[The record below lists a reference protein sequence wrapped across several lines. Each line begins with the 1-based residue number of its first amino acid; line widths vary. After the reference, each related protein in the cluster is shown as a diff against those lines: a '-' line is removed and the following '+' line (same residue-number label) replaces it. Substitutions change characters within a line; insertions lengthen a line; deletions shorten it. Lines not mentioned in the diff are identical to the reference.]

1 MEQRHYPPFY
11 FGNAQTTPSQNLADA
26 FPAKNGFP
34 ITDSRS
40 LYDETEPYDCQR
52 DNRFNVN
59 LYYQGRQFGA
69 NSSYID
75 VTPGGKDSGYMN
87 VNATR
92 TGYYLAKFMNTVAD
106 FLKPLEEQDS
116 RHYNPMLRKAEVWLN
131 FAEASNEAFGPKVVG
146 PGCTKS
152 AYDVIKIIRE
162 KSGGITD
169 VTYLDEMAASKE
181 TFRTLIQNE
190 RRIEFAFEN
199 QRFWDLRRWLLPLNE
214 PIYGMRVTRDGSG
227 DDVFEVVKVED
238 RPLNDVRYYYMPL
251 PYLEVQK
258 NPNLINNKGW

>member
-1 MEQRHYPPFY
+1 
-11 FGNAQTTPSQNLADA
+11 
-26 FPAKNGFP
+26 
-34 ITDSRS
+34 
-40 LYDETEPYDCQR
+40 
-52 DNRFNVN
+52 
-59 LYYQGRQFGA
+59 
-69 NSSYID
+69 
-75 VTPGGKDSGYMN
+75 MN

-116 RHYNPMLRKAEVWLN
+116 RHYNPMYHIVGRLGASGSHN
-131 FAEASNEAFGPKVVG
+131 FRSKGFIGCLGEIEPYLCFAQHRIVVTG
-146 PGCTKS
+146 
-152 AYDVIKIIRE
+152 ILLKIIRE

-214 PIYGMRVTRDGSG
+214 PIYGMRVI
-227 DDVFEVVKVED
+227 VKHNHH
-238 RPLNDVRYYYMPL
+238 PLL
-251 PYLEVQK
+251 
-258 NPNLINNKGW
+258 LIRFGFFCTSK

>member
-1 MEQRHYPPFY
+1 
-11 FGNAQTTPSQNLADA
+11 
-26 FPAKNGFP
+26 
-34 ITDSRS
+34 
-40 LYDETEPYDCQR
+40 
-52 DNRFNVN
+52 
-59 LYYQGRQFGA
+59 
-69 NSSYID
+69 
-75 VTPGGKDSGYMN
+75 MN

-169 VTYLDEMAASKE
+169 VTYLDEM
-181 TFRTLIQNE
+181 L
-190 RRIEFAFEN
+190 
-199 QRFWDLRRWLLPLNE
+199 LRKKRS
-214 PIYGMRVTRDGSG
+214 VH
-227 DDVFEVVKVED
+227 
-238 RPLNDVRYYYMPL
+238 
-251 PYLEVQK
+251 
-258 NPNLINNKGW
+258 

>member
-1 MEQRHYPPFY
+1 
-11 FGNAQTTPSQNLADA
+11 
-26 FPAKNGFP
+26 
-34 ITDSRS
+34 
-40 LYDETEPYDCQR
+40 
-52 DNRFNVN
+52 
-59 LYYQGRQFGA
+59 
-69 NSSYID
+69 
-75 VTPGGKDSGYMN
+75 MN

-199 QRFWDLRRWLLPLNE
+199 QRFWTCAVGCYLSMSQFMECVLLVTVQETMYSRW
-214 PIYGMRVTRDGSG
+214 
-227 DDVFEVVKVED
+227 
-238 RPLNDVRYYYMPL
+238 
-251 PYLEVQK
+251 
-258 NPNLINNKGW
+258 